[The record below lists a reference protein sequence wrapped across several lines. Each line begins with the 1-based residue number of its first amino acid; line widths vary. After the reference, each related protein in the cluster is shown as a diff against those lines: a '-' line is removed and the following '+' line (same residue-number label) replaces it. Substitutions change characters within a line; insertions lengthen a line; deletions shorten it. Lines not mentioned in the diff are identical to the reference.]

1 MTQINMLEAKT
12 ELSKWVRKLENNE
25 EDVVILARSGKP
37 VAQLT
42 RIDTPPV
49 KKRIGVA
56 KGKFTI
62 PDDFDKWDP
71 EIADMFGDK
80 L

>member
-12 ELSKWVRKLENNE
+12 DLSKWVRKLENNE
-25 EDVVILARSGKP
+25 EDVVILARSGEP

-42 RIDTPPV
+42 LIPKSPA

-56 KGKFTI
+56 KGKFSI
-62 PDDFDKWDP
+62 PKNFDAWDQ
-71 EIADMFGDK
+71 EVEDMFEEV

>member
-12 ELSKWVRKLENNE
+12 DLSKWVRKLENNE

-37 VAQLT
+37 VARLT

-56 KGKFTI
+56 KGKFTF
-62 PDDFDKWDP
+62 PDDFDKWDS
-71 EIADMFGDK
+71 EITKIRLKG
-80 L
+80 